1 MDPPKTWG
9 EPMCSPR
16 VNQFFFL
23 IRHPLSY
30 SYVNASVVKVWS
42 MIEER
47 KDLPDGEK
55 IYLMEKRS
63 TWWRKHLPDG
73 EKIYLMEKRSTW
85 WRKHLPDGEKIYL
98 MEKTFT
104 WWRKHLP
111 DGEKKTSTWWR
122 KDPLSFQK
130 WIIRNIWWRP

>member
-1 MDPPKTWG
+1 MLAKGKPLLFVIRHPLGYSFRNKGIIEQKTQNEDKQNKTRKISNMDPPKTWG

-55 IYLMEKRS
+55 IYLME
-63 TWWRKHLPDG
+63 
-73 EKIYLMEKRSTW
+73 I
-85 WRKHLPDGEKIYL
+85 
-98 MEKTFT
+98 TFT
-104 WWRKHLP
+104 
-111 DGEKKTSTWWR
+111 
-122 KDPLSFQK
+122 
-130 WIIRNIWWRP
+130 